1 MEKLFEVE
9 GICKELAIF
18 LFWGKENVSG
28 YKTKTVNEEEVVVE
42 ICCKV
47 CAKHKN
53 KLSSVKGAAM
63 QSLKAFTCGMNNVT
77 KHQVSVQFIYFRLD
91 IIL

>member
-9 GICKELAIF
+9 GICKELSIF

-28 YKTKTVNEEEVVVE
+28 YKTVNEKEVVVE

-53 KLSSVKGAAM
+53 KLCSVKGAGI
-63 QSLKAFTCGMNNVT
+63 QSLKAFACGMNSVT